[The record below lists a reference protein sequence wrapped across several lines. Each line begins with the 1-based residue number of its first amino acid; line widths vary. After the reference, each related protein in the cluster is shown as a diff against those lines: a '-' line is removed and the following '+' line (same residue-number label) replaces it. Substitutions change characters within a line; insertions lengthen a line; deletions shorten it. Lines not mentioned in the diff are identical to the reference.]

1 MTTSPK
7 VSPLRF
13 ELVDVVKRLQ
23 ADCDEVRRLE
33 YGRLSQHER
42 QEEQWTKF
50 TDAWSGKDY
59 QQAADSLVQFLEAAG
74 HQMLPAEQDKLP
86 KSIKA
91 AKSIGDLG
99 ESAVTAYKEYVAF
112 EEREPDVKQ
121 GDLYLGHL
129 LWDALRLIQE
139 RTTGISFEDLVI
151 FSDRLLSIQGIGP
164 VSYARRPDG
173 VQPEPWPDTSHIT
186 GQFKELDRDGT
197 TELLLHKLR
206 ELSPDVMERVGLFS
220 ARQSDPI
227 EDVDLEELERTTPP
241 CSRGDGQWVTGQK
254 AAEIEGL
261 VTDTLKSYRHRGVM
275 NSEKTF
281 GRDRD
286 GRIWRRDG
294 TPRSHPKYLRRTLR
308 EASLN
313 R

>member
-42 QEEQWTKF
+42 QRELWTEF

-59 QQAADSLVQFLEAAG
+59 QQAADSLAQFIEAAG
-74 HQMLPAEQDKLP
+74 HQMPPVEQDKLL

-91 AKSIGDLG
+91 AEFLGDLG
-99 ESAVTAYKEYVAF
+99 EPVVTAYQEYAAF
-112 EEREPDVKQ
+112 EKEGPDEQ
-121 GDLYLGHL
+121 LMELYWDHPLRHL
-129 LWDALRLIQE
+129 YRMIEE
-139 RTTGISFEDLVI
+139 RTGVSQADLAE
-151 FSDRLLSIQGIGP
+151 FTDRLLSNQGIGP

-173 VQPEPWPDTSHIT
+173 VLPEPLPDMFHVAEKL
-186 GQFKELDRDGT
+186 KELDRDGT

-206 ELSPDVMERVGLFS
+206 ELSTDVMERVGLFS
-220 ARQSDPI
+220 AQQSDPV

-241 CSRGDGQWVTGQK
+241 YSREDGQWVTGK
-254 AAEIEGL
+254 RAAEIEGL
-261 VTDTLKSYRHRGVM
+261 ETDTLKSYRHRGVM

-294 TPRSHPKYLRRTLR
+294 TPRSHPRYLRRTLR